1 MRARSL
7 VLIACLLAS
16 FGLFAQ
22 PATAASLAQQRI
34 LYDEAKRALGKNDPA
49 PYLRNRQALR
59 GYPLEPHLAYD
70 ELTLR
75 LKNANNREIETFLTA
90 TIPTDRSLAIG
101 SLDGAATGTDAL
113 FVIDARQA
121 GAADFDPSKRLVVFL
136 DKPKRYRLPA
146 ATVRAS
152 AAGQPGTFTL
162 TADQPAFFVKPE
174 AQNFSGAFDDAS
186 FMLLPGES
194 RTIAFRSFD
203 GRVPEASD
211 VTIRHLVAAYD

>member
-1 MRARSL
+1 LHYHARRFHAPL
-7 VLIACLLAS
+7 ALAARIEVGRLLLSAMNDS
-16 FGLFAQ
+16 HQ
-22 PATAASLAQQRI
+22 AADLEARVRRI
-34 LYDEAKRALGKNDPA
+34 DLSGKALD
-49 PYLRNRQALR
+49 
-59 GYPLEPHLAYD
+59 
-70 ELTLR
+70 
-75 LKNANNREIETFLTA
+75 ETFLTA

-121 GAADFDPSKRLVVFL
+121 GAADYDPSKRLVVFL

-194 RTIAFRSFD
+194 HTIAFRSFD